1 MKSRGRGVV
10 RTNQSFIP
18 PRRTSVAPAP
28 DVRAQ
33 TIPITATAKG
43 FSGICHWV
51 SPPEPHSGQVDYVG
65 RFFFT
70 SKRNNNIN
78 INNSILARSHNAF
91 KKTSCSTR
99 RSLHTPKHGNYTR
112 GTTAD
117 YNRLKRVSLICRYYY
132 Y

>member
-1 MKSRGRGVV
+1 MLSERIKVSYRLAV
-10 RTNQSFIP
+10 RRSHLLQ
-18 PRRTSVAPAP
+18 TSVRKRFPLRP
-28 DVRAQ
+28 PPKGSPEFVIGCRRRSRTPGKSITSDV
-33 TIPITATAKG
+33 
-43 FSGICHWV
+43 
-51 SPPEPHSGQVDYVG
+51 
-65 RFFFT
+65 FFFT
-70 SKRNNNIN
+70 SKCNNNIN